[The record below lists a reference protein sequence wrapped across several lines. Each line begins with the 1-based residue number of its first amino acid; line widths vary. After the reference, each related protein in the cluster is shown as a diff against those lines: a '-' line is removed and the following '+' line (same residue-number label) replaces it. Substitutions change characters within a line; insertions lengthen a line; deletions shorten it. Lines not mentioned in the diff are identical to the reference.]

1 MPTTIPAVTSSTRP
15 GSPSAGDAY
24 FETDTKNYIIYDG
37 AGFWRIY
44 NNDGSSSPTFP
55 NVYSAELIDGT
66 DDRVM
71 YDSTS
76 GNQTSL
82 GLFNGDMSFVL
93 WYKQNASPSTYEVLI
108 SSYHP
113 LTAGDGVQGKFDMD
127 IQSGNRLRIFSRD
140 SSGGGFSDTSGG
152 TVVNNVWNFIAHVVD
167 TSASAHYTYIGSPSS
182 APTLANTISNAQTLE
197 DFSNGFKL
205 GDGNQLNMSGYV
217 DDFAIFNGKAL
228 SSTEV
233 STIWNNGASFN
244 YAGDA
249 SLNPVGW
256 YRMGD
261 DNSGQGTAV
270 QNKVNTGSS
279 YDATLENGAA
289 FSSAVY

>member
-1 MPTTIPAVTSSTRP
+1 MPTTIPTTTSSTRP

-24 FETDTKNYIIYDG
+24 FEADTKNFILYDG
-37 AGFWRIY
+37 SGNWRVY

-55 NVYSAELIDGT
+55 NVYSAELTDGV

-82 GLFNGDMSFVL
+82 GSFTGDMSFVL

-113 LTAGDGVQGKFDMD
+113 LIASDGVQGKFDID

-140 SSGGGFSDTSGG
+140 SNSGGFSDTNAGV
-152 TVVNNVWNFIAHVVD
+152 VVNNAWNFIAHVVD
-167 TSASAHYTYIGSPSS
+167 TTASSHYTYIGSPSS

-205 GDGNQLNMSGYV
+205 GDGNQPNMSGYV
-217 DDFAIFNGKAL
+217 DDFAIFDGKAL
-228 SSTEV
+228 SSAEV
-233 STIWNNGASFN
+233 ATIWNNGSSFN
-244 YAGDA
+244 FASDA

-261 DNSGQGTAV
+261 DNSITGTLV

-279 YDATLENGAA
+279 YDASLENGAS
-289 FSSAVY
+289 FSPTIY

>member
-1 MPTTIPAVTSSTRP
+1 MPTTIPTVTSSTRP

-24 FETDTKNYIIYDG
+24 YETDTKNYIIYDG

-55 NVYSAELIDGT
+55 NVHSAELIDGA

-71 YDSTS
+71 YNSTS

-82 GLFNGDMSFVL
+82 GSFTGDMSLVL
-93 WYKQNASPSTYEVLI
+93 WFKQSSYSGYKGIL
-108 SSYHP
+108 SSYHT
-113 LTAGDGVQGKFDMD
+113 LTTNDGVQGKFDID
-127 IQSGNRLRIFSRD
+127 VYNGVTVRLFSRD
-140 SSGGGFSDTSGG
+140 SNSGGFSDTNAGAASAG
-152 TVVNNVWNFIAHVVD
+152 NWNFIAHVVD
-167 TSASAHYTYIGSPSS
+167 TSASAHYTYLGTATSS
-182 APTLANTISNAQTLE
+182 PTLTNTISNSQTLE
-197 DFSNGFKL
+197 DFANGFKL
-205 GDGNQLNMSGYV
+205 GDANQPNMIGYV
-217 DDFAIFNGKAL
+217 DDFAIFDGKAL

-233 STIWNNGASFN
+233 ATIWNNGASFN

-261 DNSGQGTAV
+261 DNSGTGTAV

-289 FSSAVY
+289 FSSTVY

>member
-1 MPTTIPAVTSSTRP
+1 MPTTIPTTTSSTRP
-15 GSPSAGDAY
+15 GSPSTGDAY

-37 AGFWRIY
+37 ANWRVY

-55 NVYSAELIDGT
+55 NVYSAELTDGV

-82 GLFNGDMSFVL
+82 GSFTGDMSFVL

-113 LTAGDGVQGKFDMD
+113 LIAGDGVQGKFDID

-140 SSGGGFSDTSGG
+140 SSSGGFSDTNGG
-152 TVVNNVWNFIAHVVD
+152 TVVNNAWNFIAYVVD
-167 TSASAHYTYIGSPSS
+167 TTASSHYTYIGSPSS
-182 APTLANTISNAQTLE
+182 SPTLANTISTTQTLE

-205 GDGNQLNMSGYV
+205 GDGNQPNMSGYV
-217 DDFAIFNGKAL
+217 DDFAIFDGKAL

-233 STIWNNGASFN
+233 ATIWNNGSSFN
-244 YAGDA
+244 FAGDA

-261 DNSGQGTAV
+261 DNSGTGTLV

-279 YDATLENGAA
+279 YDASLENGAS
-289 FSSAVY
+289 FSPTIY